1 MITQEYMSG
10 NNKIKIETA
19 ESIEDAEKN
28 NFRNGEYS
36 RYFVNGKSVSN
47 YMTLIQYIV
56 AEAKNNNQ
64 KLVHDQKKVEELR
77 MQMLNNQQNAMRKQ
91 LESIRKEYGKMH
103 VPDSVMKE
111 LDTMIEKLD
120 TTGVRVAE

>member
-77 MQMLNNQQNAMRKQ
+77 MQMLNNQQNAMREQ

-111 LDTMIEKLD
+111 LNTMIEKLD
-120 TTGVRVAE
+120 TAGIRIAE